1 MHSLSEGAH
10 CVKWELL
17 CPLMSSYVVFCRH
30 RETTKGFN
38 LQPNCRLIM
47 ENENCEN
54 RENGA
59 LGKEGG
65 GGEMLADNMTPS

>member
-1 MHSLSEGAH
+1 
-10 CVKWELL
+10 
-17 CPLMSSYVVFCRH
+17 
-30 RETTKGFN
+30 
-38 LQPNCRLIM
+38 M

-65 GGEMLADNMTPS
+65 VGEMLADNMTPS

>member
-1 MHSLSEGAH
+1 
-10 CVKWELL
+10 
-17 CPLMSSYVVFCRH
+17 
-30 RETTKGFN
+30 
-38 LQPNCRLIM
+38 M